1 MWFGIKMG
9 NQNSVL
15 LEASCTGSS
24 RKVQQ
29 ALEKGSASDV
39 NRKGQVKLTRKL
51 LAVQI
56 T

>member
-15 LEASCTGSS
+15 LEASCTGNL

-29 ALEKGSASDV
+29 GLERASVSDV
-39 NRKGQVKLTRKL
+39 NRKGQVQPICKL